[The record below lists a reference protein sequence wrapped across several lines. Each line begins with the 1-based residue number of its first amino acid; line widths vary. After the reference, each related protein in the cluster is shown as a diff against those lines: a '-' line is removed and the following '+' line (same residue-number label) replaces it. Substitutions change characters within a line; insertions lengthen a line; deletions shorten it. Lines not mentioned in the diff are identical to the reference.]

1 MPTVDVVDLKRQK
14 AGSVDLPE
22 EVFGC
27 KLHTALVHEAVVMQR
42 ACERQGTASTLRRGE
57 VTGSGKKPWKQKHTG
72 RARAGS
78 IRSPLW
84 RHGGSV
90 FGPKPRDYGY
100 SIPQGK
106 ARGAVRAALSAK
118 VRDAGLLVLEDLPES
133 DGKTKSLAAMLKVLG
148 LKGKTLI
155 VA

>member
-14 AGSVDLPE
+14 VGSVDLPE

-27 KLHTALVHEAVVMQR
+27 KPHTALVHEAVVMQR

-57 VTGSGKKPWKQKHTG
+57 VSGSGKKPWKQKHTG

-78 IRSPLW
+78 IRSPVW

-90 FGPKPRDYGY
+90 FGPKPRELFLQHAEKEV
-100 SIPQGK
+100 SCSASK
-106 ARGAVRAALSAK
+106 RACRRKLADGQVVIVSNLSL
-118 VRDAGLLVLEDLPES
+118 DQP
-133 DGKTKSLAAMLKVLG
+133 KTKLLAQALDQFGSRERMP
-148 LKGKTLI
+148 
-155 VA
+155 